1 MARKQKQYHFIYK
14 TVNQVNGKWYMGMH
28 STDNLEDGYIGS
40 GKRLW
45 YSIRKYGRENFKM
58 EILEFL
64 PDRRSLKEREKEI
77 VNEGLLQDPMCMN
90 LAVGGEGGFR
100 GEEATKK
107 WYMSGQASYRKK
119 LENES
124 YKETVRHH
132 HIDGYE
138 KFKMTG
144 FYQVF
149 LDKMKKRLGKDN
161 PFYGKT
167 HTEEFKENMKNRMK
181 NIQKGE
187 KNSQFGMKW
196 IHNLELKQ
204 CKRIKKDEQIPDGW
218 KSGRKMKF

>member
-1 MARKQKQYHFIYK
+1 
-14 TVNQVNGKWYMGMH
+14 
-28 STDNLEDGYIGS
+28 
-40 GKRLW
+40 
-45 YSIRKYGRENFKM
+45 
-58 EILEFL
+58 
-64 PDRRSLKEREKEI
+64 
-77 VNEGLLQDPMCMN
+77 
-90 LAVGGEGGFR
+90 
-100 GEEATKK
+100 
-107 WYMSGQASYRKK
+107 
-119 LENES
+119 
-124 YKETVRHH
+124 
-132 HIDGYE
+132 
-138 KFKMTG
+138 MTG